1 MEMEVENINA
11 KESCNR
17 RAYWFMVSPLEK
29 ELIVKIR
36 NNEIK
41 LPSNKKPAELKNK

>member
-11 KESCNR
+11 NESWNR
-17 RAYWFMVSPLEK
+17 RAYWFMVSPIEK

-41 LPSNKKPAELKNK
+41 LPINKKPAEVKNK